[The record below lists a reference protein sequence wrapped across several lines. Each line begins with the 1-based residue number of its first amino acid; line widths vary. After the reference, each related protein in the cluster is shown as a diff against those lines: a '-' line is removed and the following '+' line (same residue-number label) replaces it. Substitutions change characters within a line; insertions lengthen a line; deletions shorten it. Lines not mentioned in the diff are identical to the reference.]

1 MKIIDIKNIIRKDF
15 PIYYRRY
22 YTGVAVMEFIKDPI
36 EIGLEFMIEQK
47 PTGQLEI
54 ITTLNDKVDYPL
66 VPLQKEL
73 KKYIGSL
80 DTCGKLP
87 Y

>member
-1 MKIIDIKNIIRKDF
+1 MKIIDIKNIVRKDF

-22 YTGVAVMEFIKDPI
+22 YTGIVI
-36 EIGLEFMIEQK
+36 LELVNKSKEMPVDFTIEQK

-54 ITTLNDKVDYPL
+54 TATFSESVDYPL

-80 DTCGKLP
+80 DAGGKLP
-87 Y
+87 D

>member
-1 MKIIDIKNIIRKDF
+1 MKIIEIKNIVRKDF

-22 YTGVAVMEFIKDPI
+22 YTGIVVVELLNKPVETPI
-36 EIGLEFMIEQK
+36 DFTIEHK

-54 ITTLNDKVDYPL
+54 TMTLSEKVDYPL

-80 DTCGKLP
+80 DAGGKLP
-87 Y
+87 E